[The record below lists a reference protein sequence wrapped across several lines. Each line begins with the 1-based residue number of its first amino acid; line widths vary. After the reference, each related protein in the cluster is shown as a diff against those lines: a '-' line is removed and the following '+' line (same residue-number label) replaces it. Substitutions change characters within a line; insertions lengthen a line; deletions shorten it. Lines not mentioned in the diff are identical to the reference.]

1 MLSDL
6 QFLDSHCHLDRLKL
20 EPWGGDLAAAL
31 NAATERGVE
40 RFLCIGIGIDNID
53 RVVSIA
59 EQFPAVYAS
68 VGIHPSE
75 FGGSEYHPAD
85 PALSAGMDSVI
96 ARLRALAAHPKVIAI
111 GETGLDFYH
120 EGHDAD
126 SVQSAQLAS
135 FQAHLNLAKDLSL
148 PVVVH
153 TRNARQ
159 QTLEAIRAADSTSAG
174 VLHCFTE
181 DWDMASKALD
191 MGYYISISGIVT
203 FKNAD
208 MVREVAKR
216 VPLDRLLVE
225 TDSPWLAPMPHRGKP
240 NEPRYVVDVF
250 HYLAELRA
258 EPVEQLA
265 AAVWSNFHR
274 LFPL

>member
-1 MLSDL
+1 M
-6 QFLDSHCHLDRLKL
+6 FLDSHCHLDRLKL

-31 NAATERGVE
+31 GAAAERGVQ
-40 RFLCIGIGIDNID
+40 RFLCIGIGTDNID

-85 PALSAGMDSVI
+85 PALAAGVDSVI
-96 ARLRALAAHPKVIAI
+96 ARLRTLAAHPKVVAI

-120 EGHDAD
+120 EGHDA
-126 SVQSAQLAS
+126 SCVQEAQIAS
-135 FQAHLNLAKDLSL
+135 FDAHLALAKELAL

-159 QTLEAIRAADSTSAG
+159 QTLNAIKAADSPSAG

-181 DWDMASKALD
+181 DWDMASHALD

-203 FKNAD
+203 FRNAD
-208 MVREVAKR
+208 TVREVAQR

-225 TDSPWLAPMPHRGKP
+225 TDSPWLAPVPHRGKP
-240 NEPRYVVDVF
+240 NEPQYVVDVF
-250 HYLAELRA
+250 EYLAALRGQ
-258 EPVEQLA
+258 PTEQLA
-265 AAVWSNFHR
+265 AAVWANFHR
-274 LFPL
+274 LFPV